1 MENESHPAKA
11 PQWLLKDLGITQR
24 QWKSRKRKELKMIVD
39 AYNVYVRGSC
49 YCPAY
54 GSELEVLEVAL
65 NMMKNSHSIKG
76 WGR

>member
-24 QWKSRKRKELKMIVD
+24 QWKSRKRKELKMIIEAYD
-39 AYNVYVRGSC
+39 AYVLGSA
-49 YCPAY
+49 YCPSY
-54 GSELEVLEVAL
+54 GKESSALGIVL